1 MNQQKMYFFH
11 QDNATSPASFVTKK
25 KKKCY
30 SSNQALHLQ
39 NSSYFAPHTIMLGE
53 KILAPEDC
61 KRRMKHFL
69 DEIRKKKMF
78 HKDSIIKTPKNDGK
92 CRIFFSINLLINTK
106 KSERILCLLYSLME

>member
-25 KKKCY
+25 KKCF
-30 SSNQALHLQ
+30 SSNQTLHLQ
-39 NSSYFAPHTIMLGE
+39 NSSYFAPYTIMLGE
-53 KILAPEDC
+53 KILALEDC

-106 KSERILCLLYSLME
+106 KISCLLYSLMKLM